1 MKQFRF
7 NKYLSIMGENQK
19 NTNEKSMANK
29 PAPSNNRPDV
39 KQPQGT
45 GTVDKPRTPNEKT
58 PNIGDQHRDSANQ
71 HSDNK
76 DANRKAIELPQGADK
91 NGNPATHGVPA
102 QNHEKQGTNNEAGF
116 PKGTSNDAT
125 RNTPLATSEDK
136 RTAEERKAAAA
147 KH

>member
-1 MKQFRF
+1 
-7 NKYLSIMGENQK
+7 MGENQK
-19 NTNEKSMANK
+19 NTNEKGEANK
-29 PAPSNNRPDV
+29 LSSSNNLSDA

-45 GTVDKPRTPNEKT
+45 GTVEKPRTPNEKT
-58 PNIGDQHRDSANQ
+58 PNIGDQHRDSTNL
-71 HSDNK
+71 HSENK

-91 NGNPATHGVPA
+91 NGNRSTTALPA
-102 QNHEKQGTNNEAGF
+102 QNHEKQASNNEAGF
-116 PKGTSNDAT
+116 PKGTSNDGT